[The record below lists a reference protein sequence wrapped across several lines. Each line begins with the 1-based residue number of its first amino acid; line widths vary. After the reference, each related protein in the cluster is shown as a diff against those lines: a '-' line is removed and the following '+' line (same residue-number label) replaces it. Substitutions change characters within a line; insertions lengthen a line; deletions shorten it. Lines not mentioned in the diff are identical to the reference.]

1 MGYLFGGW
9 YTDDTYQTAFS
20 GTMPDNDLSLYAKW
34 EPTDSEYIVRHYK
47 QDLPATDEKTY
58 TLVEEEVKTALTDSE
73 VTPEVKTYEGFVS
86 PSAKKE
92 VVSPYGDTSIEYY
105 YD

>member
-1 MGYLFGGW
+1 MQNGNRQIPNTSYDITNRIFLQPMKKLIRLW
-9 YTDDTYQTAFS
+9 
-20 GTMPDNDLSLYAKW
+20 K
-34 EPTDSEYIVRHYK
+34 K
-47 QDLPATDEKTY
+47 K
-58 TLVEEEVKTALTDSE
+58 KTALTDSE

-105 YD
+105 